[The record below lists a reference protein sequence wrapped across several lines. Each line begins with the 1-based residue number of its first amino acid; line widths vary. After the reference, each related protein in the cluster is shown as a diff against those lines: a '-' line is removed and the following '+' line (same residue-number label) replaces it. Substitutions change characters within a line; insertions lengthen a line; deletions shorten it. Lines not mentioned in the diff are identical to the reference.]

1 MHPIYKSC
9 YPLDKRCYD
18 EFNLT
23 EDILMENASLGMAN
37 YIRSHFEQGSSLL
50 IVAGVGNNGA
60 DGIVLSRLLMGY
72 CNTKLYLSSTPKSDM
87 AIVQLD
93 RVQRLGIEI
102 VDSLV
107 DADIIIDAIFG
118 AGLSRELNDST
129 QKLIYQLNNLRGFKI
144 ACDIPTGITADGNPS
159 PIAFRAD
166 VTITMGALKESL
178 YSDNAKD
185 FVGKIVCVDL
195 GIDRE
200 IYEIKSDSYL
210 LERADIKT
218 PVRYRET
225 THKGIFGH
233 LSLICN
239 KKEGATILSAM
250 ASLRFGVGL
259 STIVGEPKS
268 SLPYSLM
275 QSKELPYN
283 TTAIALGM
291 GYGYEFDHPII
302 DEILHHT
309 SPLLLD
315 ADIFHN
321 DIIVKFLEQS
331 DRDIVITPHPKEF
344 ISLWGRVMDSHITI
358 EQLQSDRFGKCREF
372 SSRYPHITLLL
383 KGSNM
388 IISKDKRLFVN
399 PYGSAKLSKG
409 GSGDVLSGLISAL
422 LAQGYSAVDAT
433 VSGSLAL
440 TSASELYSGSSYSML
455 PTDLI
460 DLLEFLQN

>member
-9 YPLDKRCYD
+9 YPLDERCYD

-37 YIRSHFEQGSSLL
+37 YIKSHFEQGSSLL
-50 IVAGVGNNGA
+50 IVVGAGNNGA

-72 CNTKLYLSSTPKSDM
+72 CDTKLYLSSAPKSDM

-93 RVQRLGIEI
+93 RVQRLGVKII
-102 VDSLV
+102 DSLV

-118 AGLSRELNDST
+118 TGLSRELNDST
-129 QKLIYQLNNLRGFKI
+129 KKLIYQLNNFRGFKI
-144 ACDIPTGITADGNPS
+144 ACDIPTGITTDGNPS
-159 PIAFRAD
+159 PMAFRAD

-178 YSDNAKD
+178 YGDNAKD
-185 FVGKIVCVDL
+185 FVGEIVCVDL
-195 GIDRE
+195 GVDRE
-200 IYEIKSDSYL
+200 IYEMKSDSYL

-218 PVRYRET
+218 PVRDRET
-225 THKGIFGH
+225 THKGSFGH
-233 LSLICN
+233 LALICN
-239 KKEGATILSAM
+239 
-250 ASLRFGVGL
+250 
-259 STIVGEPKS
+259 

-275 QSKELPYN
+275 QSRELPYN

-315 ADIFHN
+315 ADIFRN

-344 ISLWGRVMDSHITI
+344 ISLWGRVMDTYITI

-388 IISKDKRLFVN
+388 IISKDKRVFVN

-422 LAQGYSAVDAT
+422 LAQGYGMLDAT
-433 VSGSLAL
+433 ISGSLAL
-440 TSASELYSGSSYSML
+440 TRASELYSGSSYSML